1 MNKIREF
8 IDLTKEDIGYVANLS
23 AIIYIVY
30 VLGKWIIS
38 TFFTSS
44 LNFKIG
50 GVILLLVFLW
60 SLVRNAKKLKDS
72 LLYYLELKR
81 QDYYE
86 KREEDI
92 KQNRRYLNFEKIV
105 PQTRVLKY
113 LHQKGEEL
121 AKKEFSKDSY
131 LSKFTITISLEKEYK
146 DGKLKR
152 KVAVHSRME
161 FCSPLKRMSIAF
173 SLRNLKLPKMKNSGL
188 STLGYNS
195 EVKIAKPFFYDKHWR
210 EVVLT
215 VFDRR
220 EAELLGEYFFSS
232 VSTSHGDYYKM
243 VIGIMP
249 SGLVKKQYLYFYK
262 DEKLYEDF
270 KEYLNYNK
278 YLPKSASRKLNSIK
292 SFFKFLNNQDLVDKN
307 PAESIKYPTY
317 EAKPPRILTQM
328 EYRALRDAVRNDV
341 RISTVV
347 ELLLQTGMRI
357 GELARL
363 ELGDIKDNQL
373 MIKAYESQ
381 PERNIVLNQS
391 AKKSLDRWVEFRSKT
406 KTKNI
411 FITKTG
417 RAFLVRNIRTIVG
430 RYFKQAEI
438 TDATIN
444 DLRHTFI
451 AHQLSNGASVVLI
464 QRLVGHKRLSTT
476 EKYLDLTKE
485 IGDEKK
491 IKIEEL

>member
-1 MNKIREF
+1 MANEKNLTTAYQNF
-8 IDLTKEDIGYVANLS
+8 IDFLKKQNKSSSTILAYGNDLKQFIDF
-23 AIIYIVY
+23 
-30 VLGKWIIS
+30 LGK
-38 TFFTSS
+38 
-44 LNFKIG
+44 
-50 GVILLLVFLW
+50 
-60 SLVRNAKKLKDS
+60 
-72 LLYYLELKR
+72 
-81 QDYYE
+81 
-86 KREEDI
+86 
-92 KQNRRYLNFEKIV
+92 KQ
-105 PQTRVLKY
+105 
-113 LHQKGEEL
+113 
-121 AKKEFSKDSY
+121 
-131 LSKFTITISLEKEYK
+131 ITQ
-146 DGKLKR
+146 
-152 KVAVHSRME
+152 V
-161 FCSPLKRMSIAF
+161 
-173 SLRNLKLPKMKNSGL
+173 
-188 STLGYNS
+188 T
-195 EVKIAKPFFYDKHWR
+195 
-210 EVVLT
+210 
-215 VFDRR
+215 
-220 EAELLGEYFFSS
+220 S
-232 VSTSHGDYYKM
+232 VSSEH
-243 VIGIMP
+243 I
-249 SGLVKKQYLYFYK
+249 
-262 DEKLYEDF
+262 EDF

-430 RYFKQAEI
+430 RYFRQAEI